1 MIPTLFYKHCMM
13 FEESATFSAVSAPP
27 APGSSV
33 GVAELTVA
41 AAALKVDVAY
51 L

>member
-1 MIPTLFYKHCMM
+1 MIPTLFYKHCM

-41 AAALKVDVAY
+41 AGLKVDVAY